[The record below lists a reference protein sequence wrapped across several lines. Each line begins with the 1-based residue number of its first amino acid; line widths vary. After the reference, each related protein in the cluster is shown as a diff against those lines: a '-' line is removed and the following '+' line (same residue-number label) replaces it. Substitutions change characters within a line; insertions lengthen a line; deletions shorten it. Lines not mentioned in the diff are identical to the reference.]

1 MCVPIILSDAAMG
14 LFTAHVI
21 GIGILAG
28 VMIFNSNNVRN
39 EAKSVL
45 GINDGIIGS
54 VCRQFSSI
62 KSR

>member
-1 MCVPIILSDAAMG
+1 MG
-14 LFTAHVI
+14 LFTAHII
-21 GIGILAG
+21 GLGILAG

-45 GINDGIIGS
+45 GMNDGIIGS
-54 VCRQFSSI
+54 VCRHFSAI